1 LPEPHVYNGRNVIIE
16 ILGLLEVRWS
26 GFGSPEETMEENIK
40 VDKTLDIKGQV
51 CPYTFVRSKL
61 TIEKMNLG
69 EVLEIIL
76 DHKPAVENVP
86 KSMENE
92 GQKVLKIAQTGEK
105 EWHIFV
111 RKDKDRKK
119 NT

>member
-1 LPEPHVYNGRNVIIE
+1 MPDE
-16 ILGLLEVRWS
+16 IKAARTIDL
-26 GFGSPEETMEENIK
+26 
-40 VDKTLDIKGQV
+40 KGQV

-61 TIEKMNLG
+61 AIEKMNLG

-92 GQKVLKIAQTGEK
+92 GQKLLKIEQPGEK
-105 EWHIFV
+105 EWHLFI
-111 RKDKDRKK
+111 RKDKEKK
-119 NT
+119 KS

>member
-1 LPEPHVYNGRNVIIE
+1 MGCSMTDE
-16 ILGLLEVRWS
+16 
-26 GFGSPEETMEENIK
+26 IK
-40 VDKTLDIKGQV
+40 VDKTIDIKGQV

-61 TIEKMNLG
+61 AIEKMNVG

-86 KSMENE
+86 RSMENE

-111 RKDKDRKK
+111 RKDKEKLKK
-119 NT
+119 

>member
-1 LPEPHVYNGRNVIIE
+1 VADE
-16 ILGLLEVRWS
+16 
-26 GFGSPEETMEENIK
+26 IK

-61 TIEKMNLG
+61 AIEKMVLG
-69 EVLEIIL
+69 EVLEIVT
-76 DHKPAVENVP
+76 DHKPASENVP

-92 GQKVLKIAQTGEK
+92 GQKVLKIDQTAEK

-111 RKDKDRKK
+111 RKDKEKK
-119 NT
+119 KA

>member
-1 LPEPHVYNGRNVIIE
+1 MG
-16 ILGLLEVRWS
+16 
-26 GFGSPEETMEENIK
+26 EEFTVTK
-40 VDKTLDIKGQV
+40 TVDLKGQV

-61 TIEKMNLG
+61 AIEKMALG

-92 GQKVLKIAQTGEK
+92 GQKVLKIDQTGEK
-105 EWHIFV
+105 EWHVFV
-111 RKDKDRKK
+111 RKDKEKK
-119 NT
+119 KA

>member
-1 LPEPHVYNGRNVIIE
+1 MADE
-16 ILGLLEVRWS
+16 
-26 GFGSPEETMEENIK
+26 IK
-40 VDKTLDIKGQV
+40 VDKTIDIKGQG

-61 TIEKMNLG
+61 AIEKMDVG

-92 GQKVLKIAQTGEK
+92 GQKVLKIEQTGEK

-111 RKDKDRKK
+111 RKDREKK
-119 NT
+119 KA